1 MPCSNVDFDRY
12 VSGVW
17 ITVDLPKP
25 RLSEQAYTEDKSPL
39 SCVFASILSFN
50 TRVSLIGPQ
59 QLLVRHVSSIYK
71 LYVRC
76 LQTLYIEPYVCCIAF
91 ARNQNKHHC
100 ATHGNRISYL

>member
-1 MPCSNVDFDRY
+1 MDNSRSTKTTSLRTSVHGRQVPSVMCF
-12 VSGVW
+12 
-17 ITVDLPKP
+17 
-25 RLSEQAYTEDKSPL
+25 
-39 SCVFASILSFN
+39 CVILSFN